1 MSTVNGIAAV
11 ALDVDGT
18 LARDDHQVSEYAI
31 GVLRRLEA
39 AGIRP
44 IVVTG
49 RLESSA
55 VAVADAAGLSA
66 PVVSGGGAIVTDPR
80 TREHLVHAAMDPA
93 LIDRLI
99 EVADRF
105 DLQPVLH
112 TAGHILTDRP
122 SRHTD
127 LIERLNQWT
136 PEVLAD
142 RSWPADVVKVMLV
155 GEQSDVDAMQAEA
168 AAEFPRLKRSST
180 EFLEANAPGFTKWE
194 SLRFTLDRMGV
205 SPSATMGAGDGE
217 TDVEWLSN
225 IGQVVAPENSEPS
238 VLAIAHHRVGHHRD
252 DAVARFLDEHLLAG

>member
-1 MSTVNGIAAV
+1 MSTSTGIAAV
-11 ALDVDGT
+11 ALDIDGT
-18 LARDDHQVSEYAI
+18 LARDDHQVSPYAI
-31 GVLRRLEA
+31 GVLQRLEA

-55 VAVADAAGLSA
+55 LAVAEAAGLSA
-66 PVVSGGGAIVTDPR
+66 PVVSGGGAIVTDPS

-93 LIDRLI
+93 LIGRLI

-112 TAGHILTDRP
+112 TAGHILTDRA

-136 PEVLAD
+136 PEILAD
-142 RSWPADVVKVMLV
+142 RSWPSEVVKVMLV
-155 GEQSDVDAMQAEA
+155 GEPADVDAMQAEA

-194 SLRFTLDRMGV
+194 SLQFTLDRMGV
-205 SPSATMGAGDGE
+205 SPSATLGAGDGE

-225 IGQVVAPENSEPS
+225 VGQVVAPENSEPS

-252 DAVARFLDEHLLAG
+252 DAVARFLDDYLLS